1 MTPILLASAVAVL
14 WWPSSRSEHRLGGF
28 TNSET
33 QTATRQWRVGGLLAV
48 PIVAAAVLGVPA
60 AITAVLICGTVAWRW
75 RRSARARVREQ
86 ETTDLLLAL
95 SVMIAELS
103 VGAPPARACASAAAE
118 LDGTRPGSPVSV
130 GLATMAGRAELGGE
144 VIAED
149 GTNGELS
156 WRRVGIAWQLADRH
170 GLPMVELLTS
180 ARADLLARRQ
190 FAARTRAGLAG
201 PRATATVLA
210 GLPVIGVLLG
220 EMMGAHPLAILTGDG
235 LGGVLLVV
243 GTALSVAG
251 LMWSERITDRVAGR

>member
-1 MTPILLASAVAVL
+1 MTPILVALAVVVL
-14 WWPSSRSEHRLGGF
+14 WWPPSRSEHRLGRF
-28 TNSET
+28 TESE
-33 QTATRQWRVGGLLAV
+33 AGPSIRPWRPGALLAA
-48 PIVAAAVLGVPA
+48 PIVVGAAFGAPAGIATVLVCA
-60 AITAVLICGTVAWRW
+60 TVASRW
-75 RRSARARVREQ
+75 RHSARARMRER
-86 ETTDLLLAL
+86 ETADLLLAL

-130 GLATMAGRAELGGE
+130 GLATMAARAELGGE

-149 GTNGELS
+149 ATNGELS

-180 ARADLLARRQ
+180 TRADLLARRQ

-220 EMMGAHPLAILTGDG
+220 EMMGAHPLAILTGGG